1 MTGRSNAP
9 SLQTA
14 TSGSMP
20 AAGCEGEPVNFLL
33 AARGLGSSFGGP
45 FDLDL
50 ALGECVCVLGKSGSG
65 KSVFLRLVADMDAGL
80 GTVTL
85 KGKSRDDWT
94 GPEWRQRVIYQAAEP
109 AWWALTGAEHFR
121 PEDRE
126 QMVILMRALGLDT
139 ALLAHPVE
147 QLSTGERQRLALVR
161 SLARN
166 PEVLLLDEPTAS
178 LDQASTLAVEDL
190 LASRMNAGLGIV
202 IVTHSREQ
210 AQRMGMRR
218 FEMRDHRL
226 HAL

>member
-1 MTGRSNAP
+1 M
-9 SLQTA
+9 
-14 TSGSMP
+14 
-20 AAGCEGEPVNFLL
+20 GEPANPLL
-33 AARGLGSSFGGP
+33 TARGLGSSFGGP

-50 ALGECVCVLGKSGSG
+50 AVGECVCVLGKSGSG
-65 KSVFLRLVADMDAGL
+65 KSVFLRLVADMDPGS
-80 GTVTL
+80 GTVAL
-85 KGKSRDDWT
+85 KGKSRSDWS

-109 AWWALTGAEHFR
+109 AWWAQTGAEHFC
-121 PEDRE
+121 PGD
-126 QMVILMRALGLDT
+126 MGPAAILMQALGLDT

-178 LDQASTLAVEDL
+178 LDQSSTLAVEDL
-190 LASRMNAGLGIV
+190 LASRMRTGLGIV

-210 AQRMGMRR
+210 AQRIGMRQ
-218 FEMRDHRL
+218 FEMRDHQL